1 MDPFVQMGGTGE
13 TCPAASEEQIRAVI
27 GKWADAAKRC
37 QEAGFDGVELHFAHG
52 FGAGGWFSPLWN
64 HRTDQWGGSLENRA
78 RYGVEVVKA
87 VRSAIGDWPVIAKI
101 NGEDGVEGGIT
112 LDDVVFFAGQ
122 LAETG
127 IDALMVSGGGW
138 RTPAIMEKHVGST
151 CDAFAISRPLIN
163 DPGIVNKWIEN
174 PDYLTGCIS
183 CNNVSRGRE
192 SLFAG
197 RTHKEG
203 KTPSRSRDFQIAA
216 TKRELPR

>member
-127 IDALMVSGGGW
+127 IDALMVSGG
-138 RTPAIMEKHVGST
+138 VGSP
-151 CDAFAISRPLIN
+151 DPKQSPSRLA
-163 DPGIVNKWIEN
+163 
-174 PDYLTGCIS
+174 
-183 CNNVSRGRE
+183 R
-192 SLFAG
+192 AG
-197 RTHKEG
+197 KEG
-203 KTPSRSRDFQIAA
+203 KNGEGYFAEATAQVLAAGAKARSPSSASAAGAPLPSWRNTSAAPVTRLPFHDPSSMTPASS
-216 TKRELPR
+216 TSG